1 MSVTSSEQ
9 PMEIKQEP
17 VTEEASAEINMK
29 LSVENLN
36 EESSDCCTSPGEDV
50 SQLSQGEKVAAGV
63 TEVTKDSG
71 FAGKNSESAE
81 DLFNTFLYW
90 RPPLPDISQDLELLQ
105 FKTEKHKDSCSGP
118 CNNCVAS
125 SEIRKVLESLQE
137 HMDDPDVQGE
147 TPTINHVFSEQV
159 FSWPLQNHLLCFN
172 WLGVLKVM
180 RLYE

>member
-1 MSVTSSEQ
+1 MTEYFKSCLDNCVSVTSSEQ
-9 PMEIKQEP
+9 PMEIKPEP
-17 VTEEASAEINMK
+17 ATEEASAEVNTK
-29 LSVENLN
+29 LSVENIN

-50 SQLSQGEKVAAGV
+50 SQLSQGDKVAAAV
-63 TEVTKDSG
+63 TEVTKDNCFPG
-71 FAGKNSESAE
+71 TNSELQPSE

-147 TPTINHVFSEQV
+147 TPTINHFSFEQV
-159 FSWPLQNHLLCFN
+159 FSWPLQTP
-172 WLGVLKVM
+172 
-180 RLYE
+180 

>member
-9 PMEIKQEP
+9 PMEIKPEP
-17 VTEEASAEINMK
+17 ATEEASAEVNTK
-29 LSVENLN
+29 LSVENIN

-50 SQLSQGEKVAAGV
+50 SQLCQGDKVAAGV
-63 TEVTKDSG
+63 TEVTKDNG
-71 FAGKNSESAE
+71 FPGTNSELQSAE

-147 TPTINHVFSEQV
+147 TPTINHFFFEQV
-159 FSWPLQNHLLCFN
+159 FSWPLQNP
-172 WLGVLKVM
+172 
-180 RLYE
+180 